1 MSWSKVPIFI
11 ILWNSV
17 TEIWCV
23 ALVQIKE
30 LCDSII
36 ILLTCQLLVF

>member
-1 MSWSKVPIFI
+1 MYRSKVSVFI

-17 TEIWCV
+17 KEIWRV
-23 ALVQIKE
+23 GPVQIKE
-30 LCDSII
+30 LHDSII